1 MTVFRQKKDKIR
13 YYYHPLPPP
22 ITHDS
27 VGAGIRGGAQKS
39 LDCRIR
45 VFGKRNFSIGI
56 DKRKYLLIES

>member
-22 ITHDS
+22 IT
-27 VGAGIRGGAQKS
+27 GGGGLAQKS